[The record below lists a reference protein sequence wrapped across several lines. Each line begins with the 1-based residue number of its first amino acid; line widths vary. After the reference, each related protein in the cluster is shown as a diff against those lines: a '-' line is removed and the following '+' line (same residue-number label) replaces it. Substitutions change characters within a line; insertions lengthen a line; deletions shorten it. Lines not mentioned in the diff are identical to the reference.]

1 MGQGKFSPVACW
13 FETHLGSAKVGIG
26 PKAYTTKSP
35 SENTMYKKLTEL
47 RRKTETNSHATEMM
61 IWIFFFSV
69 KTWP

>member
-13 FETHLGSAKVGIG
+13 FETHLGSAKMGIG

-47 RRKTETNSHATEMM
+47 RSKNKDKFPRYRNDDLD
-61 IWIFFFSV
+61 FFFSV